1 MKKKK
6 VCIIGA
12 GIGGLAA
19 ALRLAHSG
27 FDVTVYEQ
35 NISVGGK
42 VNLINQCLLKEY

>member
-1 MKKKK
+1 MEKKK

-12 GIGGLAA
+12 GIGGLSA

-35 NISVGGK
+35 N
-42 VNLINQCLLKEY
+42 NLEQIQKKFTLITR